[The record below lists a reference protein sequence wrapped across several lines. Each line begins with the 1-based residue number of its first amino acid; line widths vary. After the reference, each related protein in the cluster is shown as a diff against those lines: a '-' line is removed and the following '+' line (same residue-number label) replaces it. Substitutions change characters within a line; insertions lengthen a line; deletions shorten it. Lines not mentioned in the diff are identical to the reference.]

1 MGFSKKATITR
12 SGQSYSWS
20 GEKNYKIYD
29 SEFESELKE
38 QTNKFYKE
46 KAIEWSDQY
55 NCYEYIKKISNHLDK
70 EEYNADLY
78 LLSKT
83 KQKIIDITLLNT
95 VELQAEALTK
105 KESGCQYMLSERKA
119 E

>member
-1 MGFSKKATITR
+1 MGYSKKATINK
-12 SGQSYSWS
+12 SGTTYRWS

-29 SEFESELKE
+29 KEFENELKD

-46 KAIEWSDQY
+46 KAVEWSDEY
-55 NCYEYIKKISNHLDK
+55 NCYDYIKKISNHLEK
-70 EEYNADLY
+70 EEQNADLY

-83 KQKIIDITLLNT
+83 KQQIIDITLLNT

-105 KESGCQYMLSERKA
+105 KETGCHYMLRERKVD
-119 E
+119 